1 MTAPFSMTIPSV
13 DKGASITAAI
23 SAALEE
29 PAPEVCV
36 LVPAVPSGQSRKS
49 YLASYGSHGG
59 CVRG

>member
-1 MTAPFSMTIPSV
+1 MTIPSV